1 VAIVLAM
8 VVALWEQL
16 LIRDRGLNERESAL
30 VTREDN
36 VVAVERALGKA
47 RMECDAERDRVKA
60 VR

>member
-8 VVALWEQL
+8 VVVLWQQL

-47 RMECDAERDRVKA
+47 RMECDAERD
-60 VR
+60 

>member
-1 VAIVLAM
+1 M